1 MRTVAI
7 GTPLGGRWNKESDYL
22 AACIMPDRR
31 TFIQQSAAVLG
42 GLALHQS
49 VGAAFPGIPKPSATI
64 HDAGDD
70 ADFWR
75 HIRSAY
81 ACSPTL
87 INLNNG
93 GVSPSP
99 RAAMDALDHY
109 NRMCNEAPS
118 YYMWRILDQDREP
131 LRMNLAALAGV
142 PPEEVAI
149 CRNATEALNT
159 IIFGLP
165 LQPSDEVVV
174 STYDYPNMANAWK
187 QRALRDGVKLVH
199 ADPPLPS
206 EDEEAIVEAYTR
218 KFTANTKLVHLTHI
232 VNWNG
237 QIMPVRKIADAAHA
251 RGIEVLVDAAHTF
264 ALLDYRIPDLG
275 CDYWGT
281 SLHKFL
287 CAPFGNGL
295 MWIKKEK
302 IHKVWPLL
310 SNDKPQGEDIRKF
323 ETLGTRSFPTEMA
336 TGYSL
341 DLHNLIGQPRKQ
353 QRLHFLKNYWM
364 ERVKDVPGIFFK
376 TSLDPRFGCAI
387 GVFGVEDKKASAVSE
402 ELFSRWKIH
411 TVAIERDEK
420 PGVEAAFNHVRV
432 TPNVYTTTE
441 ELDRLVEAVHALK

>member
-1 MRTVAI
+1 MT
-7 GTPLGGRWNKESDYL
+7 
-22 AACIMPDRR
+22 DRR
-31 TFIQQSAAVLG
+31 TFIQQSAAALG
-42 GLALHQS
+42 GLALHQR
-49 VGAAFPGIPKPSATI
+49 VEAAFPGLPRASDHI
-64 HDAGDD
+64 HDEGDEEG
-70 ADFWR
+70 FWR
-75 HIRSAY
+75 QVRAAF

-99 RAAMDALDHY
+99 RAVAEALDHY
-109 NRMCNEAPS
+109 TRMCNEAPS

-142 PPEEVAI
+142 SHEEVAI

-165 LQPSDEVVV
+165 LKAGDEVVV

-199 ADPPLPS
+199 ADPQLPS
-206 EDEEAIVEAYTR
+206 EDEGAITEA
-218 KFTANTKLVHLTHI
+218 FTSRFTERTKLVHLTHI

-237 QIMPVRKIADAAHA
+237 QIMPVRRIADEAHK
-251 RGIEVLVDAAHTF
+251 RGIEVLCDAAHSF

-295 MWIKKEK
+295 MWIRKDK
-302 IHKVWPLL
+302 IGRVWPLL

-336 TGYSL
+336 TGYAL

-353 QRLHFLKNYWM
+353 KRLHQLKTYWM
-364 ERVKDVPGIFFK
+364 ERVKDVPGISFK
-376 TSLDPRFGCAI
+376 TSLDPRSSCAI
-387 GVFGVEDKKASAVSE
+387 GAFGIAGKKAAE
-402 ELFSRWKIH
+402 IYDHLFTKWKVH
-411 TVAIERDEK
+411 TVGIEREGI
-420 PGVEAAFNHVRV
+420 PGVEAPFNHIRV
-432 TPNVYTTTE
+432 TPNVYTTFQ
-441 ELDRLVEAVHALK
+441 ELDRFIEAMHALK